1 MTRIITL
8 ANGAVRR
15 HYGKMKC
22 QKNLVNVSNVFVKN
36 VHIQI
41 YFEITKVRMIIVFDS
56 KSIVSNAMQSEKYD
70 YSFTTGILFEQNGFG
85 NNLVISSNLFEEA

>member
-1 MTRIITL
+1 MMIITL
-8 ANGAVRR
+8 ANGAVQR

-22 QKNLVNVSNVFVKN
+22 QRNQVNVSNVIVKN

-41 YFEITKVRMIIVFDS
+41 YFEITKVLTITVYDS

-70 YSFTTGILFEQNGFG
+70 YSFTTGILFEQNGYG
-85 NNLVISSNLFEEA
+85 TIRHESRLQC